1 VLKRIGRYIN
11 LQPMDSG
18 GMGQVYL
25 AENEILPGTFVV
37 KVLHSSMQ
45 TDPEAI
51 ERFKREC
58 IIMSRLRHPNVVH
71 CLEPGEEDGVWYL
84 PMEWVPGETLQK
96 KVDGHRDVPVRDKVG
111 WALQILG
118 GLHAAHTARP
128 RPVVHR
134 DLKPSN
140 LMVTPEGVVKILD
153 FGIAHEAGSKLTRVS
168 NPGTP
173 EFQAPEQ
180 LQRGT
185 VDARTDLFA
194 LGIVL
199 YMLFTGRH
207 PFKRSEDQ
215 PELETQNAIV
225 HAAPAPLTDHDPGLP
240 PRLSEIVLRA
250 LAKNPDDRFASA
262 QEMSRALEALYRSP
276 EEDAESEARKFALRQ
291 VARANELC
299 DLGGRENVE
308 EAAKFVATARAL
320 MPESPDVRLVEEQV
334 RSLRAEIE
342 RVDLLFQKARA
353 AIETRQYR
361 EARSCLDLALQ
372 LRPND
377 SRLRKLAEELQA
389 LEGQGAAGA
398 APRAAGAGPAAPS
411 RLWAWAGGGADLE
424 ADLAGPLESLEAAV
438 ALAEADRGGAAA
450 GIAAL
455 CGGWRRRLDLLEL
468 AGCDSPAT
476 RDRIAA
482 LRERLRR
489 LDGTTSGA
497 AAGGAA
503 PGRAAT
509 GAGRDTA
516 ALLARWEAP

>member
-1 VLKRIGRYIN
+1 
-11 LQPMDSG
+11 
-18 GMGQVYL
+18 MGQVYL

-37 KVLHSSMQ
+37 KVLHASMQ

-96 KVDGHRDVPVRDKVG
+96 KVAAHGDIPLRDRVG
-111 WALQILG
+111 WALQILS
-118 GLHAAHTARP
+118 GLQAAHTARP

-153 FGIAHEAGSKLTRVS
+153 FGIAHEAGSQLTRVS

-180 LQRGT
+180 LQRGA

-225 HAAPAPLTDHDPGLP
+225 GAAPAPLTDHDPGLP
-240 PRLSEIVLRA
+240 PRLSDIVLRA
-250 LAKNPDDRFASA
+250 LAKDPDERFASA
-262 QEMSRALEALYRSP
+262 QEMGAALEALYRSP
-276 EEDAESEARKFALRQ
+276 EEDAESEARRFALRQ

-299 DLGGRENVE
+299 DLGGRENVD

-320 MPESPDVRLVEEQV
+320 LSESPEVRLAEDRV
-334 RSLRAEIE
+334 RSHRAEIE
-342 RVDLLFQKARA
+342 RVDLLFQKAQA
-353 AIETRQYR
+353 AIETRRYR
-361 EARSCLDLALQ
+361 EARSCLDLAMQ

-377 SRLRKLAEELQA
+377 SRLRRLAEELQA
-389 LEGQGAAGA
+389 LEGSAAAA
-398 APRAAGAGPAAPS
+398 APGDAGGETGPEVPA
-411 RLWAWAGGGADLE
+411 RLWAWAGGSAVE
-424 ADLAGPLESLEAAV
+424 ADLAARIEALEAAV
-438 ALAEADRGGAAA
+438 ALAESAPGAAGGTDGADGADRADGAGEEMAA
-450 GIAAL
+450 RCAA
-455 CGGWRRRLDLLEL
+455 WRRRLDLLDL
-468 AGCDSPAT
+468 AGFDSPPA
-476 RDRIAA
+476 RQRLAD

-489 LDGTTSGA
+489 LEA
-497 AAGGAA
+497 AARPGGPAA
-503 PGRAAT
+503 AARP
-509 GAGRDTA
+509 RDTA